1 MPSRTHVLASTH
13 TSKGASRLIHIGG
26 VVAGCLWGLQRGSG
40 RIGTGHAVSAAAT
53 PAGSPP
59 CSRQSP
65 SRTGSNSHRRAFAS
79 PAGWPDACSR
89 TRLWWSFP
97 HLYYVQQSE
106 IAGRALHDRT
116 GPFLLKPASCWMVGL
131 RRPEDHIQSRGS
143 ATSSSCGSSSMFGGC
158 ILTESQKYSPQ
169 NRARTSLQRWRWCR
183 AALVS
188 GNPLAFAQGSSGL
201 TPEGMR
207 SNGRA
212 ALVAAGE
219 TRRLEPSLAC
229 ILLPQS
235 ELEDEGIWSKSQ
247 TQSSVGV
254 CWFDAGVADTR
265 GQDPVSGRRLANPR
279 QHRGADLHC
288 CRSTAEPFWVPCIRR
303 PSA

>member
-1 MPSRTHVLASTH
+1 MSLGVAAWLWKNWHRPRGLGRRHTGWQSTLLE
-13 TSKGASRLIHIGG
+13 TVAVPYRQQFSSKGLCFACGMARCLQQNPSLVVFSPLILRAAVGD
-26 VVAGCLWGLQRGSG
+26 CRQGSA
-40 RIGTGHAVSAAAT
+40 RPDGT
-53 PAGSPP
+53 
-59 CSRQSP
+59 
-65 SRTGSNSHRRAFAS
+65 
-79 PAGWPDACSR
+79 
-89 TRLWWSFP
+89 
-97 HLYYVQQSE
+97 
-106 IAGRALHDRT
+106 
-116 GPFLLKPASCWMVGL
+116 LLVEDASCLMVGL
-131 RRPEDHIQSRGS
+131 RRPEDHIPSRGS

-212 ALVAAGE
+212 ALVAPGE
-219 TRRLEPSLAC
+219 TRKLEPSLAC